1 MDKILSHKKITTP
14 YKKKKILT
22 EKQAKKEPI
31 GSFYHP
37 TKKTIRTGVC
47 PIKFDLKKGYK
58 RKSYTK
64 SDGEKVPSTYVKPIC
79 IKDKG
84 LPGKLLD
91 EYKPFILSPKNG
103 LKPYGYSTSV
113 SSKKRYESLMK
124 AIKELSYTSVIRRL
138 INLRTLTKTSNKEHS
153 KIYDED
159 IQKLRLWRE
168 KNPNLYK
175 KS

>member
-1 MDKILSHKKITTP
+1 MDKKIITP
-14 YKKKKILT
+14 KKKKILT
-22 EKQAKKEPI
+22 EQQAKKEPV

-37 TKKTIRTGVC
+37 TKKTIRTGAC
-47 PIKFDLKKGYK
+47 PIGFDLKKGYK

-64 SDGEKVPSTYVKPIC
+64 SDGKKVPTTYVKPTC

-84 LPGKLLD
+84 LPGKLLQ
-91 EYKPFILSPKNG
+91 EYKPFTISPRDN
-103 LKPYGYSTSV
+103 LKPYGYSTSI

-138 INLRTLTKTSNKEHS
+138 INLRTLTKTSDKEHS

-159 IQKLRLWRE
+159 IKKLRLWRE
-168 KNPNLYK
+168 KNPDLYK